1 MKIQIVNTCMSKH
14 TNCFALIKTG
24 TLKYQCSRHQALT
37 KFVYIVNK

>member
-24 TLKYQCSRHQALT
+24 TLKYQSSKYQKLT
-37 KFVYIVNK
+37 LFVYIVNK